1 MVTKQHETAWK
12 QADKLHKNKEEK
24 ELQWRPFFGSLPSPF
39 FKLLLLPFI
48 PFFFPLQLGNKNQNL
63 LDQRKKDENFLF
75 SLSRVP

>member
-1 MVTKQHETAWK
+1 MEAIFWF
-12 QADKLHKNKEEK
+12 
-24 ELQWRPFFGSLPSPF
+24 PSLPF